1 MYEYIKRTD
10 AINEINRGDLLVGNC
25 AEWARE
31 IIWRTPYA
39 DVREVKHGHWTKV
52 QIPTGISA
60 FGHKEMTIDSLKC
73 SICGGKIDVSEGHY
87 RYCPYCGNPMDGE
100 CWYD

>member
-10 AINEINRGDLLVGNC
+10 AIAEINRGDLLVGNC

-39 DVREVKHGHWTKV
+39 DVREVKHGHWNKV
-52 QIPTGISA
+52 QVPTGISA
-60 FGHKEMTIDSLKC
+60 FGHDEMMIGYFKC
-73 SICGGKIDVSEGHY
+73 SVCNNNVDVSEGNY
-87 RYCPYCGNPMDGE
+87 RYCPHCGAEMNGG
-100 CWYD
+100 Y

>member
-10 AINEINRGDLLVGNC
+10 AINEINRGDLLVGNN

-39 DVREVKHGHWTKV
+39 DVAEVKRGHWIEIR
-52 QIPTGISA
+52 IPTGISA
-60 FGHKEMTIDSLKC
+60 FGFKELTIGSFKC
-73 SICGGKIDVSEGHY
+73 SVCGEKIDVSEGHY
-87 RYCPYCGNPMDGE
+87 RYCPYCGARMIKEN
-100 CWYD
+100 

>member
-10 AINEINRGDLLVGNC
+10 AINEINRGDLLVGNN

-52 QIPTGISA
+52 KIPTGISA
-60 FGHKEMTIDSLKC
+60 FGHKEMTVDSFKC

-87 RYCPYCGNPMDGE
+87 RYCPHCGNPMDGE
-100 CWYD
+100 YWYE

>member
-1 MYEYIKRTD
+1 MHEYIKRTD
-10 AINEINRGDLLVGNC
+10 AINEVNRGDLLVGNN

-52 QIPTGISA
+52 KIPTGISA
-60 FGHKEMTIDSLKC
+60 FGHKEMTIDSFKC

-87 RYCPYCGNPMDGE
+87 RYCPYCGAEMNQE
-100 CWYD
+100 WTYD

>member
-10 AINEINRGDLLVGNC
+10 AVAEVNRGDLLVGNN

-39 DVREVKHGHWTKV
+39 DVAEVHHEQWHENTRR
-52 QIPTGISA
+52 
-60 FGHKEMTIDSLKC
+60 FGEVLVTTYTC
-73 SICGGKIDVSEGHY
+73 SRCFCGVAQRS
-87 RYCPYCGNPMDGE
+87 RYCPDCGSRMDKE
-100 CWYD
+100 SYHARVY

>member
-39 DVREVKHGHWTKV
+39 DVREVKHGHWTEV
-52 QIPTGISA
+52 QVPTGISA
-60 FGHKEMTIDSLKC
+60 FGHKEMTIGSFKC
-73 SICGGKIDVSEGHY
+73 SICGGKVDASEEHY
-87 RYCPYCGNPMDGE
+87 RYCPYCGNPMDGGI
-100 CWYD
+100 WYD

>member
-10 AINEINRGDLLVGNC
+10 AVAEVNRGDLLVGNN

-39 DVREVKHGHWTKV
+39 DVREVKHEQWHKNVRYFGNVKVVTYTCSGCGHGVDHTSRFC
-52 QIPTGISA
+52 PECGATMN
-60 FGHKEMTIDSLKC
+60 KENYYERI
-73 SICGGKIDVSEGHY
+73 H
-87 RYCPYCGNPMDGE
+87 
-100 CWYD
+100 